1 VSNLALPSAKD
12 QLDFIKWIQRLFSD
26 GDFTA
31 TYKYALIIALTDLAV
46 ELGEDSVAPL
56 TLSMTSIAEKF
67 AELYWNQTTPFPNPF
82 SEEHI
87 LSQNIGK
94 QAFVINQ
101 LVKLRSQGLS
111 NLANARG
118 SEYWGKTIKAIA
130 NNVYKMPVLHLQNIA
145 GGVEE
150 VLYKTPS
157 NSLQI
162 TLNPN
167 VGYCLRK
174 YQTLIQRLARGGWL
188 EHVRNNKNNLGI
200 LGPGADLESFMFQT
214 DRNNLIPARELLRD
228 LQEGRCFYCGKKM
241 HDSADVDHFIPWS
254 RYPRD
259 LGHNFVLAH
268 GACNRSKRDWLASQ
282 KHLEH
287 WLERNTLH
295 DYLIQNSMRDIG
307 FIADSDSSKAIA
319 KWAYAQAVDNNLLV
333 WVSGKSFEP
342 INSFVMNVF
351 D

>member
-1 VSNLALPSAKD
+1 VSSQNLPSAKD

-46 ELGEDSVAPL
+46 ELGEDSSAPL
-56 TLSMTSIAEKF
+56 TLSMTSIAEKV

-82 SEEHI
+82 NEEHI
-87 LSQNIGK
+87 LSQNIGR
-94 QAFVINQ
+94 QAFVVNQ
-101 LVKLRSQGLS
+101 LVNLRSQGIG
-111 NLANARG
+111 NLAKARD

-150 VLYKTPS
+150 VLYKIPS
-157 NSLQI
+157 DSSQLI
-162 TLNPN
+162 LKTN
-167 VGYCLRK
+167 VGYCLRE

-200 LGPGADLESFMFQT
+200 LGPGADLESFMFQAS
-214 DRNNLIPARELLRD
+214 RNSLIPARQFLNEF
-228 LQEGRCFYCGKKM
+228 QKERCFYCGKKI
-241 HDSADVDHFIPWS
+241 HDTGDVDHFIPWS

-282 KHLEH
+282 KHLEN
-287 WLERNTLH
+287 WIERNIIH
-295 DYLIQNSMRDIG
+295 DSIIQSSMRDIG
-307 FIADSDSSKAIA
+307 FIVDLDSSKSIA
-319 KWAYAQAVDNNLLV
+319 KWAYAQAIDNNLLT
-333 WVSGKSFEP
+333 WVAGRTFEP
-342 INSFVMNVF
+342 INAIVLNAF